1 MKGKVALIT
10 GSSSGFGLLTTVEL
24 ANRGYKVVATM
35 RDTGRRGR
43 LDEALGA
50 AGLKDS
56 VDVRRLDITD
66 QGTLFATIEQ
76 IIAYHKRIDVLVN
89 NAGFAMAGFA
99 EDMRYAEIRQQFETN
114 FFGHVAVTKSVLPVM
129 RAQKSG
135 HIIMV
140 SSIAGLVGQPVV
152 SSYCASKFALEGWSE
167 ALRIETRSLGIR
179 VVLVEPGAFATDIW
193 DRNAKVRAFALD
205 PKSPNHERGA
215 RFGEY
220 VKTKVSK
227 ADPTVVSKLIADIAD
242 DPNPKLRY
250 IVGRDAKM
258 AFLMK
263 RVLPW
268 KTWEKMIAK
277 TVKID

>member
-1 MKGKVALIT
+1 MNGKVALIT

-24 ANRGYKVVATM
+24 AKRGYRVVATM
-35 RDTGRRGR
+35 RDTTRRGR
-43 LDEALGA
+43 LDEAVGA

-76 IIAYHKRIDVLVN
+76 IIQYHKRIDVLVN

-114 FFGHVAVTKSVLPVM
+114 FFGHVSVTKSVLPVM

-140 SSIAGLVGQPVV
+140 SSIAGRVGQPVV
-152 SSYCASKFALEGWSE
+152 SSYSASKFALEGWSE
-167 ALRIETRSLGIR
+167 ALRIETHSLGIR

-193 DRNAKVRAFALD
+193 DRNVKVGAFAID
-205 PKSPNHERGA
+205 PKSPNHERGG
-215 RFGEY
+215 RYSEF
-220 VKTKVSK
+220 VKTKVTK
-227 ADPTVVSKLIADIAD
+227 ADPTIVSSLIGKIAD
-242 DPNPKLRY
+242 DPNPRLRY
-250 IVGRDAKM
+250 VVGRDAKM
-258 AFLMK
+258 QLWLK
-263 RVLPW
+263 RLLPW
-268 KTWEKMIAK
+268 KSYEKTVAK
-277 TVKID
+277 AVKID

>member
-1 MKGKVALIT
+1 MNGKVALIT

-24 ANRGYKVVATM
+24 AKRGYKVVATM
-35 RDTGRRGR
+35 RDTTRRGR
-43 LDEALGA
+43 LDEAVNA

-56 VDVRRLDITD
+56 VDVRRMDVTD

-76 IIAYHKRIDVLVN
+76 IIKYHQRIDVLVN

-114 FFGHVAVTKSVLPVM
+114 FFGAVAVTKAVLPTM

-140 SSIAGLVGQPVV
+140 SSIAGLVAQPVV
-152 SSYCASKFALEGWSE
+152 SSYAASKFALEGWSE

-193 DRNAKVRAFALD
+193 DRNAKIGAFAMD
-205 PKSPNHERGA
+205 AKSPNHERGA
-215 RFGEY
+215 RFTEY
-220 VKTKVSK
+220 VKTKVAK
-227 ADPTVVSKLIADIAD
+227 ADPSIVSKLIADIAEN
-242 DPNPKLRY
+242 PNPKLRY
-250 IVGRDAKM
+250 VVGRDAK
-258 AFLMK
+258 AALLMK
-263 RVLPW
+263 RLLPW
-268 KTWEKMIAK
+268 KTWEKMVAK
-277 TVKID
+277 AVKID

>member
-1 MKGKVALIT
+1 MNGKVALIT

-24 ANRGYKVVATM
+24 ARRGYKVVATM
-35 RDTGRRGR
+35 RDTSRRGR

-56 VDVRRLDITD
+56 VDVRRMDITD

-76 IIAYHKRIDVLVN
+76 IIKYHTRIDVLVN

-140 SSIAGLVGQPVV
+140 SSISGLVAQPVV
-152 SSYCASKFALEGWSE
+152 SSYSASKFALEGWSE
-167 ALRIETRSLGIR
+167 ALRIETHSLGVR

-193 DRNAKVRAFALD
+193 DRNVKVGAFALD
-205 PKSPNHERGA
+205 PKSPNHERGG
-215 RFGEY
+215 RYSQF
-220 VKTKVSK
+220 VKTQVTK
-227 ADPTVVSKLIADIAD
+227 ADPKIVSTLIADIAD
-242 DPNPKLRY
+242 DPNPRLRY
-250 IVGRDAKM
+250 VVGRDAKM
-258 AFLMK
+258 QLWLK
-263 RVLPW
+263 RLLPW
-268 KTWEKMIAK
+268 KRYEKVIAK
-277 TVKID
+277 AVKID